1 MARSDTRHRGSI
13 RGSEGSSAEAGGTLR
28 RLGRLLRCV
37 HTRHTSHVTRH
48 TSHVTRHT
56 SHFTR
61 HTSHVTRHTSH
72 VTRHTSYFS
81 CCSEDRVSWEVKRY
95 RLEGTTLL
103 EFSTFN
109 TDEISREISLEGV
122 LLFKNVGAKVGLS
135 AAAPCICLESLGLSQ
150 SNARVQ
156 LKKVRG

>member
-48 TSHVTRHT
+48 M
-56 SHFTR
+56 
-61 HTSHVTRHTSH
+61 SHVTRHTSH